1 MFKTK
6 FRLPEN
12 RVKQAESQSGAA
24 RSLCELIG
32 SHFLLFALSGS
43 GTCTFIWLHY
53 TLDIKTSSFFLFR
66 APLTCWEGD
75 QPERRC
81 QSHPDLMILDC
92 DGNAILIK
100 SPPDS
105 LGSRRSDGA
114 FIALPLDFIFF
125 FYVLQEGC
133 ETYFYFCLPTFATC
147 IRTLISGIYGLS
159 RTRMSHRVQITQ
171 PPMLFGALTR
181 SVVIAV
187 ERIDLNIDRVD
198 SKVSITTTANYS
210 YLLTA
215 SPQITKGLTRWMFV
229 FPKCFCTT

>member
-1 MFKTK
+1 MLKTK

-125 FYVLQEGC
+125 FLC
-133 ETYFYFCLPTFATC
+133 FA
-147 IRTLISGIYGLS
+147 G
-159 RTRMSHRVQITQ
+159 RMWNLLLLLLANICHVFSH
-171 PPMLFGALTR
+171 PPVRNLWA
-181 SVVIAV
+181 
-187 ERIDLNIDRVD
+187 
-198 SKVSITTTANYS
+198 
-210 YLLTA
+210 
-215 SPQITKGLTRWMFV
+215 Q
-229 FPKCFCTT
+229 